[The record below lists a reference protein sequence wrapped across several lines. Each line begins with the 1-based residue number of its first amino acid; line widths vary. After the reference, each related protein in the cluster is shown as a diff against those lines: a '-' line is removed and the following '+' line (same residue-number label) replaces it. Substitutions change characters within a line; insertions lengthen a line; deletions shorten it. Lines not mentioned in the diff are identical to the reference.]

1 MQVYKPLEL
10 SLFAKPF
17 RFGGKDRWSA
27 GAMLAFPLTG
37 GEVLLEQ
44 DLWKAAASA
53 LGQDAV
59 LDACMPKPRGEVL
72 VAGAYHA
79 PGGNRVE
86 ADRVAI
92 EVGPVKKELAV
103 FGNRYWQMGVATS
116 PEPMRSMPLTWEH
129 AFGGE
134 GFDRNPL
141 GKGMQEVDVFGE
153 MRRPLPNV
161 ENPKKLIEGS
171 GQRPEPA
178 GFMPLDMMWP
188 QRLPKAGTYDERWVR
203 EIAPGLA
210 EDIDWEFFNVAPED
224 QWLEGFFAGGE
235 KYRVTNMNPDN
246 PELAGVLP
254 EYRVRCF
261 IERKKRENDFHEIT
275 LRAETLWLLP
285 GENVGILI
293 YRGTAN
299 IDSDDGTDIATVLLA
314 YENAGDAA
322 RDIAHYQAAMQGRKD
337 PETQLKYAVN
347 TRDIIPEN
355 ARCGFARMLEAN
367 PGAEF
372 IRQQQA
378 KARAEEVRA
387 EMDGKLAEQRA
398 SLEKQLRDAGVDP
411 APYLEKFDARES
423 ELDPALKALLDR
435 IEQMLP
441 ADAAGAASMDLGGLD
456 QLQKDLAAYG
466 EAQRAQAA
474 ARVAQLAD
482 AVKTLPADAQAGAQQ
497 KIDDAT
503 ARMHAKQ
510 PLPRPPA
517 ATQLDEIRRQ
527 LAEAERARERLRSE
541 GIPEDR
547 LPRIPAIDLAAM
559 ERQLDEAAALF
570 VDGYRMGAH
579 LIEDG
584 TPPLGVPGNDRVDAL
599 LAHLG
604 AGAAAKGMDNGDFA
618 GIALPG
624 RDLAGANFENAFL
637 EDADFTRAN
646 LSGANLRGA
655 ILPRAK
661 LRGAK
666 LKGAD
671 LTGANLGGADLE
683 GADLAGAKL
692 GKAILSAANLSG
704 AMLADAVLEEAMLL
718 DATFTKTNFSRVK
731 LPNAVFLNQ
740 DLAGACFREAD
751 LSAVAFVNV
760 KAAGADFS
768 GALMDK
774 TTFLD
779 FVGSNAQ
786 FVNAKLANTR
796 FIHNCNLS
804 GSVFTGARGTQVS
817 FRGANLEY
825 ADLVG
830 TSLPECDFSQ
840 ANLAHAK
847 LDEGNYWRSIF
858 ADADMSAASLVAAN
872 LMEARFRKTRIVSAD
887 FSKAN
892 CFSID
897 FTGATLGE
905 TRFDGANLKRTVLQD
920 WRP

>member
-17 RFGGKDRWSA
+17 RFGSRDRWSA

-37 GEVLLEQ
+37 GEILLEQ
-44 DLWKAAASA
+44 DLWSAAARA
-53 LGQDAV
+53 LGQDAI

-72 VAGAYHA
+72 VAGSYHA
-79 PGGNRVE
+79 PGGNKVA
-86 ADRVAI
+86 ADRVLI
-92 EVGPVKKELAV
+92 EAGSVKKELAV
-103 FGNRYWQMGVATS
+103 FGNRYWSMGIASS
-116 PEPMRSMPLTWEH
+116 PEPMRSMPLTWEN

-141 GKGMQEVDVFGE
+141 GKGMKEVDVFGE

-161 ENPKKLIEGS
+161 EYPKKLIEGF

-178 GFMPLDMMWP
+178 GLLPLDMMWP

-210 EDIDWEFFNVAPED
+210 EDIDWEFFNVAQTD
-224 QWLEGFFAGGE
+224 QWLDGFFAGGE
-235 KYRVTNMNPDN
+235 KYRVTNMHPEH
-246 PELAGVLP
+246 PELAGTLP
-254 EYRVRCF
+254 KYRVRCF
-261 IERKKRENDFHEIT
+261 IERKKRENDFHEIA

-299 IDSDDGTDIATVLLA
+299 IDSDDGTDISTVLLA
-314 YENAGDAA
+314 YENADDAA
-322 RDIAHYQAAMQGRKD
+322 RDVEHYRAAMQGRKD

-378 KARAEEVRA
+378 KARAEDVRA
-387 EMDGKLAEQRA
+387 EMDAKFAEQRER
-398 SLEKQLRDAGVDP
+398 LEKQLRDAGVDP
-411 APYLEKFDARES
+411 APHLAKFDARES
-423 ELDPALKALLDR
+423 DMDPALKALLER
-435 IEQMLP
+435 IEKMLP
-441 ADAAGAASMDLGGLD
+441 GDAISAADMDLGGVD

-466 EAQRAQAA
+466 DAQREHAKTRIAE
-474 ARVAQLAD
+474 LAE
-482 AVKTLPADAQAGAQQ
+482 AVKSLPGDAKANTQQ
-497 KIDDAT
+497 KIDDAV
-503 ARMHAKQ
+503 ARMNAKQ

-517 ATQLDEIRRQ
+517 ATQLDEFKKQ
-527 LAEAERARERLRSE
+527 LAAAEHLRDRLRAE
-541 GIPEDR
+541 GIPEDK
-547 LPRIPAIDLAAM
+547 LPQIPAVDFTAM
-559 ERQLDEAAALF
+559 ERQVHEAGALF
-570 VDGYRMGAH
+570 VQSYRMGAH
-579 LIEDG
+579 LVEG
-584 TPPLGVPGNDRVDAL
+584 GAPPLGVPGKPRVDAL
-599 LAHLG
+599 LTHLG
-604 AGAAAKGMDNGDFA
+604 AGAAATDIDNGDFA
-618 GIALPG
+618 GIALAG
-624 RDLAGANFENAFL
+624 KDLAGANFENAFL
-637 EDADFTRAN
+637 EDADLARAD

-655 ILPRAK
+655 ILPRAN
-661 LRGAK
+661 LRGAN

-671 LTGANLGGADLE
+671 LTGANLGAANLE

-692 GKAILSAANLSG
+692 GKATLSAANLTG
-704 AMLADAVLEEAMLL
+704 AVLVDADLEEAMLL
-718 DATFTKTNFSRVK
+718 DATFTKTDLSRVK

-740 DLAGACFREAD
+740 DLAGACFKDAD
-751 LSAVAFVNV
+751 LSSVAFVNV
-760 KAAGADFS
+760 KAPGADFS

-779 FVGSNAQ
+779 FDCSGAQ
-786 FVNAKLANTR
+786 FVQAKLVNTR
-796 FIHNCNLS
+796 FIHNCNLA
-804 GSVFTGARGTQVS
+804 GAVFTGARGTQVS

-825 ADLVG
+825 ADLAL
-830 TSLPECDFSQ
+830 TSLPECDFSM

-858 ADADMSAASLVAAN
+858 AEADMTSASLVAAN
-872 LMEARFRKTRIVSAD
+872 LMEARFRKTRIVSAN

-905 TRFDGANLKRTVLQD
+905 TRFEGANLKRTVLQD